1 MCFQKLLSNYV
12 MRTQLVISNTSPLQ
26 ITFISELFYH
36 AGYSALFYV
45 LLVLCIISERDGI
58 SHPNTMVKH

>member
-1 MCFQKLLSNYV
+1 